1 MDSEFIDDLSKLQE
15 AMAGP
20 VSDELVVAHVAAI
33 DEAIVALHGIK
44 DGFKECS
51 GALAGE
57 KAELEVVEAKCRIAA
72 INTELKAM
80 GGEQLWHNMY
90 SSIPKDAI
98 DSKEYFAHVDAMERN
113 MEEIVLKKRTIE
125 QERGEM
131 VILMPTVY
139 EQKIECLD
147 KKLGIIQEE
156 EDKINASMLLYL
168 EHNRPFYA
176 APYLKKKR
184 GLLNEKLELLKR
196 VRRAEE
202 P

>member
-20 VSDELVVAHVAAI
+20 VSKELVVAHVAAI
-33 DEAIVALHGIK
+33 DEAIVTLHGIK

-57 KAELEVVEAKCRIAA
+57 QAELEAMDRIAA

-113 MEEIVLKKRTIE
+113 MEEIVRKKSTIE
-125 QERGEM
+125 KQRGEM
-131 VILMPTVY
+131 LISMPSVH

-147 KKLGIIQEE
+147 KKLGSIQEE

-168 EHNRPFYA
+168 EHNRPFYV